1 MKILNLY
8 AGIGG
13 NRKLW
18 GGEHEVTAVELKPDI
33 AAVYQDLFPDD
44 RVIVGDAHAY
54 LLKHYAEF
62 DFIWSSP
69 PCPTH
74 SRARYG
80 LGFHGHGIDAVYPD
94 MKLYEE
100 IILLKHHFKGKY
112 CIENVQAY
120 YKPLIEPLSIGRHWY
135 WTNFD
140 VQKIAVKASSLTG
153 GITTTAKK
161 RLIRK
166 TTEELESHLGYDLSN
181 YKITNK
187 ILLLRNC
194 VEPEVGLHILQA
206 STGLSQQLIEEPGA
220 NLDLFEHA
228 QGDPI
233 GA

>member
-18 GGEHEVTAVELKPDI
+18 GGSHNVVAVENDPAI
-33 AAVYQDLFPDD
+33 AKVYADLYPDD
-44 RVIVGDAHAY
+44 TVIVDDAHQY
-54 LLKHYAEF
+54 LIDHYTEF

-80 LGFHGHGIDAVYPD
+80 LGFHGHGFAAVYPD
-94 MKLYEE
+94 MQLYQE
-100 IILLKHHFKGKY
+100 ILLLKHHFKGHY
-112 CIENVQAY
+112 CVENVQAY

-135 WTNFD
+135 WANFPL
-140 VQKIAVKASSLTG
+140 QKIKVGYSGLTH
-153 GITTTAKK
+153 GITTSSGK

-166 TTEELESHLGYDLSN
+166 TTKELETHLGYDLSK

-187 ILLLRNC
+187 RLLLRNC
-194 VEPEVGLHILQA
+194 VEPEVGLHIL
-206 STGLSQQLIEEPGA
+206 
-220 NLDLFEHA
+220 NCRDLYKQEAFN
-228 QGDPI
+228 I
-233 GA
+233 